1 MLPIISIIIG
11 FAVVLFASLLKN
23 TNWNPKGK
31 LAIATVLSVIGG
43 VIAVVST
50 GGWAAFAA
58 LPLFQSVSM
67 VFTASQLLYKFV
79 LDGTKLEATL
89 AETKVLPGG
98 KE

>member
-50 GGWAAFAA
+50 GGGAAFAA